1 MPANI
6 FPYANIIV
14 GILVLIIGFVFH
26 WIGQLISVIN
36 WDLATKLTLQEKDMS
51 PEFKVYEHAI
61 AVADVFIAWSYGVI
75 AIEVFLNQSI
85 L

>member
-36 WDLATKLTLQEKDMS
+36 WDLATKLTL
-51 PEFKVYEHAI
+51 
-61 AVADVFIAWSYGVI
+61 
-75 AIEVFLNQSI
+75 
-85 L
+85 